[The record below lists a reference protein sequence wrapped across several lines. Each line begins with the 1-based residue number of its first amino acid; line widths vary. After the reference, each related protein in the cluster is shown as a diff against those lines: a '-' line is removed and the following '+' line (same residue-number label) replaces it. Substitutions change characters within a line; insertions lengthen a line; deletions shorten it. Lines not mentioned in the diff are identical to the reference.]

1 MKSKEKAL
9 DAALDYIKDGMTIM
23 IGGFLGQNAPL
34 ACIDKLVERGVK
46 DLTLITAVNAYVG
59 GGFGIGKLI
68 ENKQIK
74 KYIGS
79 HIGTCPAAVELYKN
93 GELEVDYYP
102 QGTVIEK
109 IRAGGA
115 GLGGVL
121 TPVGVGT
128 LMEQGKQKLV
138 IDNREYLVE
147 TALKANVAIIR
158 GYKADKIG
166 NILYRGTYNSNPVMA
181 LAADYVIAEVDYV
194 VEPGEIEP
202 DRVGTPGILVDA
214 VVLGY
219 GEEKTQE
226 IFKNLWIRDK
236 KLA

>member
-1 MKSKEKAL
+1 MKSKEIAL
-9 DAALDYIKDGMTIM
+9 DAALDHIKDGMTIM
-23 IGGFLGQNAPL
+23 IGGFLGLNAPL
-34 ACIDKLVERGVK
+34 ACIDKLVERNVK
-46 DLTLITAVNAYVG
+46 DLTLITAVNSYVG
-59 GGFGIGKLI
+59 GGFGIGKLF
-68 ENKQIK
+68 ENRQIK

-79 HIGTCPAAVELYKN
+79 HVGTCPAATEQYKN

-128 LMEQGKQKLV
+128 LMEEGKQKIV
-138 IDNREYLVE
+138 IDGKTYLVE
-147 TALKANVAIIR
+147 TALKADVAIIR
-158 GYKADKIG
+158 GYKADKTG
-166 NILYRGTYNSNPVMA
+166 NILYRGTPNTNPVMP

-202 DRVGTPGILVDA
+202 DRVGTPGILIDA
-214 VVLGY
+214 VVMGY
-219 GEEKTQE
+219 GEEKTRE
-226 IFKNLWIRDK
+226 IFRNIWIRDK

>member
-1 MKSKEKAL
+1 MKSKEIAL
-9 DAALDYIKDGMTIM
+9 NAALDQIKDGMTIM

-34 ACIDKLVERGVK
+34 ACIDRLVERGVK
-46 DLTLITAVNAYVG
+46 DLTLITAVNSYVG
-59 GGFGIGKLI
+59 GGFGIGKLF
-68 ENKQIK
+68 ENHQIK

-79 HIGTCPAAVELYKN
+79 HVGTCPAATEQYKK
-93 GELEVDYYP
+93 GELEVEYYP

-128 LMEQGKQKLV
+128 LMEEGKQKVV
-138 IDNREYLVE
+138 INGQTYLVE
-147 TALKANVAIIR
+147 TALKADVAIIR
-158 GYKADKIG
+158 GYKGDKAG
-166 NILYRGTYNSNPVMA
+166 NILYRGTPNTNPVMA
-181 LAADYVIAEVDYV
+181 LSANYVIAEVDYV
-194 VEPGEIEP
+194 MERGEIEP

-214 VVLGY
+214 LVVGY
-219 GEEKTQE
+219 GEEKTRE
-226 IFKNLWIRDK
+226 IFRNIWVRDK